1 VPKSKRR
8 GARYV
13 ADDIAA
19 RRTLLG
25 LWLDRLRDAES
36 LNRRQ
41 REKTGRGNIP
51 DLTMPYPSRDMLNL
65 LVSGIEAALS
75 GSNDPFGI
83 RQRRGVKLRQDLS
96 IADRIEAIQEI
107 ARRADKIGKVEES
120 IRAVAAERNISYSS
134 MRTTYYDKDMRRLAG
149 LEKLHPLWK
158 EANRRLSRKSAGID
172 GKT

>member
-1 VPKSKRR
+1 MPKKSD
-8 GARYV
+8 AQFH

-36 LNRRQ
+36 LNQRQ
-41 REKTGRGNIP
+41 RGKVGRGDIP

-65 LVSGIEAALS
+65 LVSGIKAALS

-83 RQRRGVKLRQDLS
+83 RQRRGVKLRQDLGK
-96 IADRIEAIQEI
+96 ADRIEAIQEV
-107 ARRADKIGKVEES
+107 ARRADKIGKVTAAIDE
-120 IRAVAAERNISYSS
+120 VAKERKISFGTL
-134 MRTTYYDKDMRRLAG
+134 RKNYYDKRMRMLAG
-149 LEKLHPLWK
+149 LEVPRIWEESNL
-158 EANRRLSRKSAGID
+158 RLSRRSVGIE